1 MNRVLV
7 VGVPRSGTTW
17 VGSVLAAALETK
29 LLDEPDNH
37 FVAPY
42 AFKAK
47 RRLGQGN
54 YPRLR
59 IGDEAPQYESLWRYA
74 FALKTRTASRISS
87 RARHRLSRVLLQR
100 EQPDHV
106 NRTLMRKKR
115 PHAGLRAAEWLAS
128 PEQPQRESDTVVVK
142 SVYAALSLEWV
153 TALCTPLV
161 VVVLRNPLNVLSS
174 WFELNW
180 LWNDVLETL
189 ASPIIEELAA
199 RYRVPLPSEDWSRI
213 ERAAWLSGALT
224 SVLADLGDEPGAR
237 TVLTHEW
244 LCRTPREGF
253 RAVVDGFGLEWNPQA
268 DRLLAELNRPGRG
281 YDIARIAEE
290 LEAVWRTRLSPEQI
304 SEARSVLEHFP
315 AYERL
320 TRPRAAPRRV
330 P

>member
-17 VGSVLAAALETK
+17 VGRVLAAALETK

-42 AFKAK
+42 AFRAK
-47 RRLGQGN
+47 RRLAQGS

-74 FALKTRTASRISS
+74 FALKTRTASRISF
-87 RARHRLSRVLLQR
+87 RARRRLSRDLLQR

-106 NRTLMRKKR
+106 NRTLTRKQR
-115 PHAGLRAAEWLAS
+115 PHAGLRAAELLAV
-128 PEQPQRESDTVVVK
+128 PEQPQRQSDTVVVK
-142 SVYAALSLEWV
+142 SVYAALSLEWI
-153 TALCTPLV
+153 TALCTPRV

-174 WFELNW
+174 WLELNW
-180 LWNDVLETL
+180 LRNDALETL
-189 ASPIIEELAA
+189 ARPMTEELAA
-199 RYRVPLPSEDWSRI
+199 RYKAPLPLEDWSRI

-224 SVLADLGDEPGAR
+224 SVLADLGDEPGTR
-237 TVLTHEW
+237 TVVTHEL
-244 LCRTPREGF
+244 LCRDPRQGF
-253 RAVVDGFGLEWNPQA
+253 RAVVDGFGLEWDPQA

-281 YDIARIAEE
+281 YEVTRIAEQ
-290 LEAVWRTRLSPEQI
+290 LEDVWRARLSPEQV

-315 AYERL
+315 AYEHL
-320 TRPRAAPRRV
+320 TRVRV
-330 P
+330 SP